1 MPSLNAIMDNSL
13 SGMFLARIALQTV
26 SHNIANANT
35 PGFSRQDV
43 LVAARQPLNLSYGQL
58 GRGVQIEQV
67 RRLTDSF
74 LQQKQRAQGARLE
87 SYTQIDST
95 LQEVEAILGSV
106 SSDHLGASLTAFFN
120 AWSDLAT
127 PPINSSLKQAVVSAA
142 QAVVTDFQST
152 ASSLNDLERSLN
164 DGLGREVTNL
174 NSLLR
179 EVADLN
185 NQILYV
191 ESASAAANDLRDQ
204 RDAAILEVSKLA
216 KVSVL
221 ERDDGTV
228 DLVLS
233 GRTVVTR
240 ANAETLELRRVFVDG
255 SERAEI
261 VAARSQSAVTLAEGK
276 LQGMIAARDEHV
288 RALRDRLDDL
298 ANLLADRVNALHTQG
313 RTASSS
319 GLLFF
324 TGDSAGTLALNPALV
339 AGPASAEL
347 VASSRSG
354 LEGDNDI
361 AREIAA
367 LASEPLETGGSESL
381 LDRYNTLIVDTA
393 SSRSG
398 YQFLLENQQNVV
410 ETVEGRLEAIRGVS
424 LDEEGAN
431 LVRYQN
437 AYDAAARVVTV
448 AAEMFETLLT
458 MI

>member
-43 LVAARQPLNLSYGQL
+43 LVSARRPLNLSYGQL

-87 SYTQIDST
+87 SYAQIDST

-142 QAVVTDFQST
+142 QAVVTDFRAT
-152 ASSLNDLERSLN
+152 ASSLDDLERSLN

-179 EVADLN
+179 QVADLN

-216 KVSVL
+216 RVSVL

-240 ANAETLELRRVFVDG
+240 GNAETLELNRVFVDG
-255 SERAEI
+255 TERAEI
-261 VAARSQSAVTLAEGK
+261 VAARSQSPVTLAEGK

-288 RALRDRLDDL
+288 RALRERLDDL
-298 ANLLADRVNALHTQG
+298 AKLLADRVNALHTQG

-367 LASEPLETGGSESL
+367 LASEPLEAGGSESL

-393 SSRSG
+393 SSRSS

-458 MI
+458 MV

>member
-179 EVADLN
+179 QVADLN

-240 ANAETLELRRVFVDG
+240 GNAETLELRRVFVDG

>member
-58 GRGVQIEQV
+58 GRGVKIEQV

>member
-179 EVADLN
+179 QVADLN

-204 RDAAILEVSKLA
+204 RDAAVLEVSKLA

>member
-240 ANAETLELRRVFVDG
+240 GNAETLELRRVFVDG

>member
-43 LVAARQPLNLSYGQL
+43 LVSARRPLNLSYGQL

-87 SYTQIDST
+87 SYAQIDST

-142 QAVVTDFQST
+142 QAVVTDFRAT
-152 ASSLNDLERSLN
+152 ASSLDDLERSLN

-179 EVADLN
+179 QVADLN

-216 KVSVL
+216 RVSVL
-221 ERDDGTV
+221 EREDGTV

-240 ANAETLELRRVFVDG
+240 GNAETLELNRVFVDG
-255 SERAEI
+255 TERAEI
-261 VAARSQSAVTLAEGK
+261 VAARSQSPVTLAEGK

-288 RALRDRLDDL
+288 RALRERLDDL
-298 ANLLADRVNALHTQG
+298 AKLLADRVNALHTQG

-367 LASEPLETGGSESL
+367 LASEPLEAGGSESL

-393 SSRSG
+393 SSRSS

-458 MI
+458 MV